1 MFRPKPKI
9 NMPQNQAAGVS
20 VLEATAVQRRCPN
33 TSIIGQKRLYSDYC
47 IKTITIG
54 FSAFIVSDLVESCVT
69 FEELVEKG
77 KFHTSFSP
85 NISILYPSSAMTW
98 LELRFVQRFWK
109 KLKTLFFISVKI
121 LTILIR
127 QLLSLRHQAPRRG
140 HTLSFL
146 CLERMRSTSL
156 VSA

>member
-1 MFRPKPKI
+1 M
-9 NMPQNQAAGVS
+9 
-20 VLEATAVQRRCPN
+20 
-33 TSIIGQKRLYSDYC
+33 
-47 IKTITIG
+47 
-54 FSAFIVSDLVESCVT
+54 SDLVESCVT

-98 LELRFVQRFWK
+98 LERRFVQRFWK

-146 CLERMRSTSL
+146 CTSL